1 MLRKTRW
8 RIRLRGGL
16 VKEELISMLFK
27 NITIL
32 DDNYNAAENMYVGIK
47 GDTIDYIGKEEP
59 KEDYG
64 ESYDGKG
71 KLLMSG
77 FYNVHAHTPMT
88 LMRGYGENM
97 SLQDWLTKLIFPFED
112 KLNGDAVYA
121 GMLLGIAESLRF
133 GIVSTTDMYYFG
145 DDMARAIL
153 ETGVKNNLGRGVV
166 NFSEEGD
173 INDLI
178 GFQETKHLF
187 DTYHKAGN
195 GRLKVDVSLHAEYT
209 SNPKTALHL
218 ANYMKSVGA
227 NMHVHVSETQFEH
240 EECKKRHGL
249 TPIQYLNKQGIFD
262 TKATAAHC
270 VWLEG
275 EDFDIV
281 AEKGVTVAS
290 CPISNLKLA
299 SGVCNVP
306 LLLSKG
312 VNVAIGTDSVASNN
326 SLNMIEEMKVF
337 AIANKGKQF
346 DPTLITPE
354 ETLRAATFAGAR
366 SQGRDDCGKLAAG
379 FKADLIVMD
388 LNQPNMHPVHN
399 LANNLVYSASGSDVL
414 LTMVDGKVLYKN
426 GEYLTLDIEKAIFEA
441 EKSTKRILGEL
452 K

>member
-1 MLRKTRW
+1 MRCFSNES
-8 RIRLRGGL
+8 IQ
-16 VKEELISMLFK
+16 KEEGQMLFK

-32 DDNYNAAENMYVGIK
+32 DENYTAKENMYVGIK
-47 GDTIDYIGKEEP
+47 GDTVDYIGTEEP
-59 KEDYG
+59 KQDYG
-64 ESYDGKG
+64 ESYEGKG
-71 KLLMSG
+71 KLLMSA

-97 SLQDWLTKLIFPFED
+97 SLQDWLTKRIFPFED
-112 KLNGDAVYA
+112 KLNGEAVYA
-121 GMLLGIAESLRF
+121 GTLLGIAESLRF

-166 NFSEEGD
+166 NFSEDGD
-173 INDLI
+173 IDDLI

-187 DTYHKAGN
+187 ETYHNQGN
-195 GRLKVDVSLHAEYT
+195 GRLKVDVSLHGEYT
-209 SNPKTALHL
+209 SNPKTARHL
-218 ANYMKSVGA
+218 AEYMKSVGA

-249 TPIQYLNKQGIFD
+249 TPVQYLSSQGIFD
-262 TKATAAHC
+262 TMATAAHC

-275 EDFDIV
+275 EDFDIL

-290 CPISNLKLA
+290 CPVSNLKLA

-337 AIANKGKQF
+337 AIANKGSRF

-354 ETLRAATFAGAR
+354 ETLSAATFAGAK
-366 SQGRDDCGKLAAG
+366 SQGRDDCGKLAVG
-379 FKADLIVMD
+379 YKADLIVMD
-388 LNQPNMHPVHN
+388 LIQPNMHPVHN

-414 LTMVDGKVLYKN
+414 LTMADGRVLYRN
-426 GEYLTLDIEKAIFEA
+426 GEYLTLDIEKAIYEA